1 MTSDAVTTQAS
12 MRRLP
17 AIAVVVCVL
26 VVLDIVAL
34 LFAAALHVQGVHIAL
49 GSMVFEEPQI
59 VPAAVVEGLAA
70 GLYAVAAYTILSGG
84 RGAWRMTLAAHVFAI
99 LVLLLGVFARRAGI
113 TPFIQVSQL
122 VMLGVFVLGLTLLL
136 TPAAREPMRRGRRS
150 S

>member
-17 AIAVVVCVL
+17 AIAVVVRVL

-34 LFAAALHVQGVHIAL
+34 LFAADLHVQGVHIAL

-70 GLYAVAAYTILSGG
+70 GLYAVAAYTIFSGG

-113 TPFIQVSQL
+113 TPFTQVSQL
-122 VMLGVFVLGLTLLL
+122 VMLGIFVLGLTLLL